1 MNFQN
6 LLGKQVF
13 KTQKLQSVSIFPQ
26 FVHLFPF
33 LYLLCYLYLLVMFW
47 AVQFMFHSVWWRSLL
62 FEFAKFRGTAPS
74 TKLSNER

>member
-33 LYLLCYLYLLVMFW
+33 LYLLCYLYLLVMF
-47 AVQFMFHSVWWRSLL
+47 
-62 FEFAKFRGTAPS
+62 
-74 TKLSNER
+74 